1 MHRLPVVAF
10 AALLIAAFALPAPIP
25 PPQQLAY
32 RLPSPPTATYR
43 VVDSTSVTM
52 GTPMGPMEGSGASS
66 FTFTATF
73 SAEGD
78 AVRVSGE
85 LTAFEARGN
94 DPMRGPSSIGRSQ
107 AGVGDFEVV
116 LGLRGVREK
125 VTGVLQGGESD
136 LPIWADPT
144 EGMFPRLPAGE
155 VQPGDTWVDT
165 LSGHVAAAESER
177 VAGYTY
183 TLVGDTIVDGRP
195 HLKVSFSGDVQLLLN
210 EGGASP
216 NQELT
221 GTETGFFLWDVGRG
235 LVARA
240 EVSRSY
246 EGSVEIEG
254 VGSMSMKTTAATRV
268 TLQM

>member
-1 MHRLPVVAF
+1 MHRLPVLAL
-10 AALLIAAFALPAPIP
+10 AALLIAGFARPTPIP
-25 PPQQLAY
+25 PPQQLSY

-43 VVDSTSVTM
+43 VVDTTRVTV

-85 LTAFEARGN
+85 LTAFEAQGN
-94 DPMRGPSSIGRSQ
+94 DPLRGPSSIGRSQ

-125 VTGVLQGGESD
+125 VTGVLQGGDSD

-155 VQPGDTWVDT
+155 VQPGDTWMDT
-165 LSGHVAAAESER
+165 LSGRVVGGESER

-183 TLVGDTIVDGRP
+183 TLVGDIIVDGRP
-195 HLKVSFSGDVQLLLN
+195 HLEVSFSGDIELLFD
-210 EGGASP
+210 EGGGS
-216 NQELT
+216 QRLT

-235 LVARA
+235 LVTRA
-240 EVSRSY
+240 EVSRGY
-246 EGSVEIEG
+246 EGSVDMG
-254 VGSMSMKTTAATRV
+254 DPSPVSMKTTAVTRV

>member
-1 MHRLPVVAF
+1 MHRLPVLAATVVQITAF
-10 AALLIAAFALPAPIP
+10 ARPTPIP
-25 PPQQLAY
+25 PPQQLSY
-32 RLPSPPTATYR
+32 RLPSPPTATYQ
-43 VVDSTSVTM
+43 VVDTTRVTV
-52 GTPMGPMEGSGASS
+52 GTMEGSGASS

-85 LTAFEARGN
+85 LTAFEAQGN
-94 DPMRGPSSIGRSQ
+94 DPLGGPSSIGKSQ

-125 VTGVLQGGESD
+125 VTGVLQGGDSD

-155 VQPGDTWVDT
+155 VQPGDTWMDT
-165 LSGHVAAAESER
+165 LSGRVAGGESER

-183 TLVGDTIVDGRP
+183 TLAGDTIVEDRP
-195 HLKVSFSGDVQLLLN
+195 HLKVTFSGDVRLLLDAG
-210 EGGASP
+210 GGATEE
-216 NQELT
+216 QLT

-235 LVARA
+235 LVTRA
-240 EVSRSY
+240 KVSRDY
-246 EGSVEIEG
+246 EGSVDMG
-254 VGSMSMKTTAATRV
+254 DPSPMSMKTTAVTRV